1 MVFLMAYLC
10 RIRFE
15 LGTGLFKISSVMNLK
30 SLLRLGVVTL
40 LFVLTLLPLM
50 AFDSHKNE
58 LSSVK
63 TDISAAFAGAVESPA
78 PAPTDLGPAVLTA
91 SYKGASGCAA
101 TNHEFEIAV
110 DVLDAANNIYR
121 VRNLLDEGQVL
132 KAKLKDGKLQM
143 GRQKMDSYVVTGS
156 IEYLENPARLE
167 THVKY
172 EDGIGYCE
180 DVSVFVKH

>member
-1 MVFLMAYLC
+1 
-10 RIRFE
+10 
-15 LGTGLFKISSVMNLK
+15 MNLK

-40 LFVLTLLPLM
+40 FFVMSLLPLM
-50 AFDSHKNE
+50 AFHNHQNE
-58 LSSVK
+58 PLSFAK
-63 TDISAAFAGAVESPA
+63 TNIAAAFVGLTATAAEA
-78 PAPTDLGPAVLTA
+78 PSDLGPAVLTA
-91 SYKGASGCAA
+91 TYKGKSGCAA
-101 TNHEFEIAV
+101 TNHEFEISV

-121 VRNLLDEGQVL
+121 VRNLLDEGQIL

-156 IEYLENPARLE
+156 IDYLENPARLE
-167 THVKY
+167 TRIKY